1 MAETDK
7 METKRVGRIFDDVGE
22 ENDEFVDYR
31 GVKCRVIKGYIATWD
46 RDSGNDKFHPGC
58 FKSSLEDWR
67 KQGRDVKVREMHG
80 DNIGVYPI
88 DRMKEDSVGLFG
100 EAFINME
107 IEQGREA
114 YSKAKMGIYDRKSIG
129 FAADRETTKGKF
141 PYGRDIYKAHIFE
154 GSLVDEPM
162 NINARIT
169 SVKCIQ
175 DFQDLPLA
183 DGEQK
188 FDRRMAKLNVAEW
201 SGAEDSPNDDYH
213 KAFLVVGDGVKFSSH
228 QLQIADVVDGE
239 LKAVPK
245 AIYKAASMLALGK
258 GIEGMTD
265 EQKDAAKQHV
275 SYYYEKLG
283 LTTPW
288 GEPMLNE
295 LLGNEEEIKKMSL
308 RDIEQTLKDC
318 GASDS
323 QAKCLI
329 SKIKGQE
336 TKNNETE
343 LDELAQV
350 LQDAL
355 K

>member
-1 MAETDK
+1 
-7 METKRVGRIFDDVGE
+7 METKRVGRLFDEITEDKE
-22 ENDEFVDYR
+22 DDFIEYR
-31 GVKCRVIKGYIATWD
+31 GVKCKIIKGYIATWD
-46 RDSGNDKFHPGC
+46 RDLGNDKFHPGC
-58 FKSSLEDWR
+58 FKASLEDWR
-67 KQGRDVKVREMHG
+67 KQGRDPKVREMHG
-80 DNIGVYPI
+80 DNIGVYPV
-88 DRMKEDSVGLFG
+88 DRLKEDDIGLFG

-107 IEQGREA
+107 IDQGREA

-129 FAADRETTKGKF
+129 FSVDLKSTKGEF
-141 PYGRDIYKAHIFE
+141 PYGRDIHKAHLYE

-162 NINARIT
+162 NLNARIT

-183 DGEQK
+183 GAQQK
-188 FDRRMAKLNVAEW
+188 FDKRIAKLNVAEW
-201 SGAEDSPNDDYH
+201 SGAVDNPNADYQS
-213 KAFLVVGDGVKFSSH
+213 AFLVVGDGLKFSGH

-245 AIYKAASMLALGK
+245 AIYKAASMLATGR
-258 GIEGMTD
+258 GIEAMTE
-265 EQKDAAKQHV
+265 EQKESAKQHI
-275 SYYYEKLG
+275 SHYYEKLG

-295 LLGNEEEIKKMSL
+295 LLGNEDEIKGMSL
-308 RDIEQTLKDC
+308 REIEQTLKNC

-329 SKIKGQE
+329 SRIKGQE
-336 TKNNETE
+336 KKESGTE
-343 LDELAQV
+343 LDELEQV